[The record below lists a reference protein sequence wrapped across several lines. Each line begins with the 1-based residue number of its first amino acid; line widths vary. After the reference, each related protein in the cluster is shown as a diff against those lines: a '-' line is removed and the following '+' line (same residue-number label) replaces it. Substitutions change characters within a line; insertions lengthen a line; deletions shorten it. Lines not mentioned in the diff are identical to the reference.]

1 MFAMKN
7 SCALYTF
14 EKAIAHD
21 DAKTFNGT
29 TKASTSAI
37 PSRLIGGF
45 SLRLLASIKQLGD
58 RAWGANLQRDLSQRL
73 GREVAIGQLYLTLS
87 RLADHGLVS
96 FKLLDPEPVQGGR
109 AKKLFRLE
117 ASGEQALDSATVN

>member
-1 MFAMKN
+1 MFVTKN
-7 SCALYTF
+7 SCAVYTF
-14 EKAIAHD
+14 GKAISHGY
-21 DAKTFNGT
+21 TEIFNGT

-87 RLADHGLVS
+87 RLTDHGLIS

-109 AKKLFRLE
+109 AKKLFQLE